1 VTVCTRRHVLGLL
14 VAGLAAPVW
23 RSSSAASAE
32 RVLAVGPG
40 ALRLLTYLGAAEHLV
55 GLEDM
60 ERRPLSTSSYRYAL
74 PPGLAD
80 LPSIG
85 PGGPGRLPDLE
96 QLLALRPDLV
106 ATVTLDG
113 QQLQALRERA
123 GLRVLPLS
131 YGDTGLLR
139 IDDLLTSL
147 RALAA
152 ALGREAR
159 AEQLAGF
166 LTANLAELRERLADA
181 TPAAAYLGGVSLQ
194 GAHGLTSTQ
203 SGHLPLVWAG
213 ADNLADRAG
222 PAGHF
227 FIDREQLLLWDPPTL
242 FIDGGGLAGVLT
254 EYAGNPGFYQRL
266 QAVREG
272 RVYLT
277 LPFNA
282 YNTNV
287 ENALANAWMMARVL
301 HPAALADL
309 DVQARAGAIMRTFLG
324 ADVMPALARN
334 GLGLGRLDLE
344 TGQWTPLS

>member
-1 VTVCTRRHVLGLL
+1 MTACTRRRFLGLL
-14 VAGLAAPVW
+14 AVGLAAPAW
-23 RSSSAASAE
+23 RSSGAAPAE
-32 RVLAVGPG
+32 RVLAIGPG
-40 ALRLLTYLGAAEHLV
+40 ALRLLTYLGATDRLV
-55 GLEDM
+55 GLEDL
-60 ERRPLSTSSYRYAL
+60 ERRPLSASSYRHAL
-74 PPGLAD
+74 PPELAE

-96 QLLALRPDLV
+96 QLVALRPDLV

-131 YGDTGLLR
+131 YGGTGLLR

-147 RALAA
+147 HTLAA

-166 LTANLAELRERLADA
+166 LTANLAELRERLANEAPA
-181 TPAAAYLGGVSLQ
+181 TAYLGGVSLQ

-203 SGHLPLVWAG
+203 SGHPPLVWAG

-227 FIDREQLLLWDPPTL
+227 FIDREQLLLWDPPVL
-242 FIDGGGLAGVLT
+242 FIDGGGLAGLLT
-254 EYAGNPGFYQRL
+254 EYARESGFYQRL
-266 QAVREG
+266 RAVREG
-272 RVYLT
+272 QVYLT

-309 DVQARAGAIMRTFLG
+309 DVQAQASTIMRTFLG
-324 ADVMPALARN
+324 TDVMPTLARD
-334 GLGLGRLDLE
+334 GHGLGRLDLE

>member
-1 VTVCTRRHVLGLL
+1 VTACTRRHFLGLL
-14 VAGLAAPVW
+14 AAGLAAPVW
-23 RSSSAASAE
+23 RSSGAVGAE

-40 ALRLLTYLGAAEHLV
+40 ALRLLTYLGAAERLV
-55 GLEDM
+55 GLEDI

-74 PPGLAD
+74 PPGLTD

-96 QLLALRPDLV
+96 QLVALRPDLV
-106 ATVTLDG
+106 VTVTLDD
-113 QQLQALRERA
+113 QQIQALRERA

-131 YGDTGLLR
+131 YGGPGLLR

-147 RALAA
+147 HTLAA
-152 ALGREAR
+152 ALGLEAR

-166 LTANLAELRERLADA
+166 LTANLAELRERLANESPA
-181 TPAAAYLGGVSLQ
+181 TAYVGGVSLQ

-203 SGHLPLVWAG
+203 SGHPPLVWAG

-222 PAGHF
+222 PAGHL
-227 FIDREQLLLWDPPTL
+227 FIDREQILLWDPPVL
-242 FIDGGGLAGVLT
+242 FIDGGGLAGILA
-254 EYAGNPGFYQRL
+254 EYARESGFYQGLR
-266 QAVREG
+266 AVREG

-309 DVQARAGAIMRTFLG
+309 DVQARASAILRTFLG
-324 ADVMPALARN
+324 ADILPDLARQ

-344 TGQWTPLS
+344 TGQWTPVS